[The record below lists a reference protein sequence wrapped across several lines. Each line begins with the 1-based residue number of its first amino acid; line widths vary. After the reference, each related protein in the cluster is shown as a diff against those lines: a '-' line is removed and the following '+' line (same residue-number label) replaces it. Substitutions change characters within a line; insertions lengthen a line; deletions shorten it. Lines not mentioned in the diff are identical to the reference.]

1 MANAAFFEE
10 PVKTY
15 PIAGRELKLYKVKMA
30 QIALFSDFVK
40 RLNLSTST
48 TMVDV
53 VNNLLENEIGS
64 FMDMIFPNQG
74 ANGIDWLEVDYD
86 TVDEVL
92 TDFFTVNPRLK
103 ERLKSLLS
111 TSELVGRMATT

>member
-1 MANAAFFEE
+1 MDKAFFEE
-10 PVKTY
+10 PLKTY
-15 PIAGRELKLYKVKMA
+15 PIAGREFKLYKVKMA
-30 QIALFSDFVK
+30 QLALFSDFVK
-40 RLNLSTST
+40 QLNLSTNTS
-48 TMVDV
+48 MVDI

-74 ANGIDWLEVDYD
+74 AKNVDWLEVDYD

-103 ERLKSLLS
+103 ERLKGLLS
-111 TSELVGRMATT
+111 TSELAGRMATT